1 MSISEQELQ
10 TIIQELKNYR
20 ANVAASMMRIREIE
34 QFLESRL
41 SQKQQQ
47 S

>member
-1 MSISEQELQ
+1 MSITEQELQ

-34 QFLESRL
+34 AFLESRL
-41 SQKQQQ
+41 TQNQQQ